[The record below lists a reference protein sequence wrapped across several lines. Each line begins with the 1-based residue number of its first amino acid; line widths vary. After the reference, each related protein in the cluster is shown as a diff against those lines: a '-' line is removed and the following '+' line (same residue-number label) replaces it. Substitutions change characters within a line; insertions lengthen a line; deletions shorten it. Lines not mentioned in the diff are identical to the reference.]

1 MPTATRRRLTVTAA
15 VVASAVLGA
24 ACSRDGGESPAAP
37 SSTTTE
43 RPPLTVAPPSTT
55 DPDDQ
60 PPEPEW
66 IVQVGTPLDD
76 AFLGVAARQDEVVA
90 AGYTDGE
97 VDAQS
102 PAGQDESTS
111 STSPSTGDRDAL
123 VAVVGTDA
131 EVRHLG
137 QDGGTAPETADG
149 VGSGG
154 ATTIT
159 CGTVEG
165 STAPGSGGED
175 AWCAPIA
182 TDGSLGTLE
191 VRGGPDQDRLDGA
204 AVEPEGALGYAA
216 GSTLGLFPSASDTST
231 GVLGSGDALLWQVDP
246 SGAPVWIR
254 QFGTGQLDRAEAV
267 AASIELDAVVVGTT
281 DGDLDGLSNGAQDG
295 FIARYEQSGLP
306 RWTRQF
312 GTAALD
318 RPLAVATGGEP
329 TRGTETYVA
338 VGTTEGEL
346 APAVG
351 GGASD
356 LEDAPRLDG
365 QEPAPSNAGGV
376 DAMAVAFDP
385 AGEQRWTAQ
394 LGTAGDDTA
403 EATALD
409 GSTVLVAGSTSGAL
423 DTTGRP
429 SAGGRDGY
437 LAALDVETGQ
447 VRWITQFGSQADD
460 EVHALTVT
468 EDGLVVVAGATAGTL
483 GEQPNAGGLDGFLI
497 AFPLPRSGGSTA
509 SSL

>member
-1 MPTATRRRLTVTAA
+1 MPTATRRGLTVTAA
-15 VVASAVLGA
+15 LVATAVLGG
-24 ACSRDGGESPAAP
+24 ACSRDDDASPAGP
-37 SSTTTE
+37 RSTTTE
-43 RPPLTVAPPSTT
+43 PPLSVAPPTT
-55 DPDDQ
+55 ADPEDQ
-60 PPEPEW
+60 PPEPAW

-76 AFLGVAARQDEVVA
+76 ALLGVAARQDEVVA
-90 AGYTDGE
+90 AGYTDGAIDE
-97 VDAQS
+97 S
-102 PAGQDESTS
+102 PAGQDD
-111 STSPSTGDRDAL
+111 STGSTDPANHGRDAL

-137 QDGGTAPETADG
+137 QAGGTAPETATG

-154 ATTIT
+154 ATTIA

-165 STAPGSGGED
+165 AAAPSGGVED

-182 TDGSLGTLE
+182 GDGSLGTLE
-191 VRGGPDQDRLDGA
+191 ARGGPDQDRLDGA
-204 AVEPEGALGYAA
+204 AVEPDGSLGYAA

-254 QFGTGQLDRAEAV
+254 QFGTGQLDRGEAV
-267 AASIELDAVVVGTT
+267 AATVERDAVVVGTT
-281 DGDLDGLSNGAQDG
+281 EGDLDGPSNGAQDG
-295 FIARYEQSGLP
+295 FISRYEQSGLP

-312 GTAALD
+312 GTSALD

-329 TRGTETYVA
+329 TRGTETYVT
-338 VGTTEGEL
+338 VGSTEGEL

-351 GGASD
+351 GTASD
-356 LEDAPRLDG
+356 LDDAPRLDG

-385 AGEQRWTAQ
+385 SGDQRWAAQ
-394 LGTAGDDTA
+394 LGTSGDDTA

-409 GSTVLVAGSTSGAL
+409 GSTVLVAGTTGGAL

-437 LAALDVETGQ
+437 LAALDLETGQ
-447 VRWITQFGSQADD
+447 VRWITQFGSVADD
-460 EVHALTVT
+460 DVHAVTVT
-468 EDGLVVVAGATAGTL
+468 EDGLVVVAGATAGDL
-483 GEQPNAGGLDGFLI
+483 GQEPNAGGLDGFLI
-497 AFPLPRSGGSTA
+497 AFPLPRSGGSVA